1 MVEVC
6 KERMVRVDPV
16 DPHKSNSLGILGFP
30 RRDTEGR
37 WGGGRRWSRRGRLV
51 GRTLGVEC
59 RCPLFLVGVIGGR
72 GW

>member
-6 KERMVRVDPV
+6 KERMVGVDPV
-16 DPHKSNSLGILGFP
+16 DPHKSNLLGILGFP
-30 RRDTEGR
+30 YRGTEER
-37 WGGGRRWSRRGRLV
+37 WGEGRRWRRRGHRV